1 MRQDLEEEEEEEE
14 GLCKADAVNEED
26 PEDFAAGSGRIRR
39 SLFTV
44 SLSRA
49 RALSLA
55 LSLSRSLALALS
67 PSLARSL
74 ALSLSFQR
82 YRYWVGHRA

>member
-55 LSLSRSLALALS
+55 LSLSLS